1 MKQQPFSDQEWSMFL
16 RLLRAGLWE
25 RSVYLPKLPDEASAR
40 RLLEMGR
47 NQAVVGLL
55 LRSVTH
61 LPKDQVPPSSIRMQ
75 LLAESDEIERQNLQI
90 NLVERETRAFF
101 EQHGL
106 RPIVQKGSQAAKH
119 YAMPLLRQSGD
130 IDFYLPGESFRKAC
144 ALVPDGSLSA
154 DGSFVFL
161 RKGVVVELHP
171 HYFDLHLPEDQLPPV
186 PSACAELVLYSS
198 HILKHA
204 LGAGIGIK
212 QLCDMARALAGMEGS
227 YDKQELEDAFR
238 KAGLLR
244 WHRMLCSLL
253 VDQLDLNP
261 KYCLPG
267 FKPCRYSTLERIVRD
282 GGNFGLSR
290 PLRKK
295 GLRARNPFI
304 RKCTTALSFM
314 GRLPF
319 SLRYAPRE
327 AVATFRELLRGNISH

>member
-25 RSVYLPKLPDEASAR
+25 RSVYLPKLPDEASTG

-101 EQHGL
+101 EEHGL
-106 RPIVQKGSQAAKH
+106 HPIVQKGSQAAKH

-130 IDFYLPGESFRKAC
+130 IDFYLPGESFRQAC
-144 ALVPDGSLSA
+144 ALVPDGSLSP

-171 HYFDLHLPEDQLPPV
+171 HYFDLHLPESQLPPV
-186 PSACAELVLYSS
+186 PSACAELLLYSS

-261 KYCLPG
+261 KYCLPS
-267 FKPCRYSTLERIVRD
+267 FKPCRYSTLERIIRE

-327 AVATFRELLRGNISH
+327 AVATFRELLRGNVSH

>member
-1 MKQQPFSDQEWSMFL
+1 MKQRSFSDQEWNTFL

-25 RSVYLPKLPDEASAR
+25 RPAYLLHIPDEATSE

-47 NQAVVGLL
+47 NQAVLGLL
-55 LRSVTH
+55 LRSTTH
-61 LPKDQVPPSSIRMQ
+61 LPKEQLPSSTIRMK
-75 LLAESDEIERQNLQI
+75 LLTESDEIERQNLQI

-101 EQHGL
+101 EKQGL
-106 RPIVQKGSQAAKH
+106 HPIVQKGSQAAKH
-119 YAMPLLRQSGD
+119 YAMPLLRQCGD

-144 ALVPDGSLSA
+144 ELIEDGDPA
-154 DGSFVFL
+154 PDGSFVFR

-171 HYFDLHLPEDQLPPV
+171 HYFDLHLPDDQLPSV
-186 PSACAELVLYSS
+186 PSACAELLLYST

-204 LGAGIGIK
+204 LGSGVGIK

-227 YDKQELEDAFR
+227 YDKQELENAFR

-253 VDQLDLNP
+253 VEKLDLNP

-267 FKPCRYSTLERIVRD
+267 FKVCRYYALERIIRD
-282 GGNFGLSR
+282 GGNFGMSR

-295 GLRARNPFI
+295 GLRARNPFV
-304 RKCTTALSFM
+304 RKVTTALSLV

-319 SLRYAPRE
+319 SLRYAPKE
-327 AVATFRELLRGNISH
+327 AAAMFRELIRGNLSG